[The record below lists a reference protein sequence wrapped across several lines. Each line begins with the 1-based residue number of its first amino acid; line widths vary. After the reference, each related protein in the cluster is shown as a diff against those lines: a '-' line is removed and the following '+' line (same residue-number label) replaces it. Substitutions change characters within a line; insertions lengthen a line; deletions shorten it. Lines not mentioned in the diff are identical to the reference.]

1 MRFMVKNKK
10 ILMLILLVPMLLL
23 ASCGSNHDM
32 KKFPVGKDGYP
43 KENIVLI
50 NGKTYTLDDYDKVL
64 SGNSGESEISL
75 ESDSEQLEILLPV
88 IGALTEWSA
97 SESNDGFVL
106 EKYELYETDMKGIEM
121 KEGSSAAI
129 QKFVFRVPSNEEAT
143 IELKH
148 IHFGEKE
155 KAFSDRAYDYLLRI
169 TLK

>member
-1 MRFMVKNKK
+1 MIKNKK

-23 ASCGSNHDM
+23 ASCGNRDM

-50 NGKTYTLDDYDKVL
+50 NGKSYTLDDYDKVL
-64 SGNSGESEISL
+64 RGNSGESEIL
-75 ESDSEQLEILLPV
+75 VESDSEQLEILLPV

-97 SESNDGFVL
+97 SESNGFLL
-106 EKYELYETDMKGIEM
+106 EKYELYETDTKGIEI

-129 QKFVFRVPSNEEAT
+129 QKFVFRVPPSENAT
-143 IELKH
+143 VELKH
-148 IHFGEKE
+148 INVSEKE
-155 KAFSDRAYDYLLRI
+155 KAFSDRTYDYLLRI